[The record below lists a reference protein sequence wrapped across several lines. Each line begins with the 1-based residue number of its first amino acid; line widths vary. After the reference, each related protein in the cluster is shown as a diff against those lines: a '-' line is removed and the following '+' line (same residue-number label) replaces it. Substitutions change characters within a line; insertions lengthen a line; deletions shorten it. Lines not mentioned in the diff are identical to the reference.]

1 MNVSS
6 DVGWIPDSEGLGV
19 SEGLPPKAFSS
30 GDTTPRVSE
39 GGLVAGALSMS
50 RGVSMLTFLL
60 KQVRVGSHP
69 LLFLRVLRAVEICKL
84 CRI

>member
-6 DVGWIPDSEGLGV
+6 DVGWIPVSEGLGV
-19 SEGLPPKAFSS
+19 SEVLPPKAFAS
-30 GDTTPRVSE
+30 GETAPRVSE

-50 RGVSMLTFLL
+50 KGVSMLTVLL
-60 KQVRVGSHP
+60 NQVRIGSHP

-84 CRI
+84 CRV